1 MLRAAAPHPARYFM
15 ASVHQRYRI
24 LAKIDAGGMAEIY
37 RGAAISIEGF
47 EKPVAIKRILPS
59 LCENEKFVAMFLDEA
74 RLTMQ
79 LNHANIVQILDI
91 GKVDDTYFIAMEMV
105 EGWNLRRV
113 MQKSL
118 DQGKPFPLAIACFL
132 AMEIAKALAYA
143 HEKNGPDGQSLGIV
157 HRDVSPP
164 NVLLSKEGEVKLT
177 DFGLARAASNAQVS
191 DHGVVKGKFAYLCP
205 EAVEGKVV
213 DPRADVYST
222 GIILWEMLCGRRL
235 FAGKN
240 DGETVELVRKG
251 DIPKPST
258 LRPEVDAELDRIVLR
273 SLAKNTKRRYQSA
286 REMEQELAAFLFKH
300 NLRVTNADLAAY
312 LRDLD
317 ASGEVQVIDVVG
329 LLRAEMD
336 EQVRVGHLDPTIGHA
351 PLKPLDL
358 KAKSTSKVGVQDL
371 LERLTEVPLDDLAEE
386 GIHVRLADRLEAMND
401 KSQAS
406 QRILALKK
414 SKGLPRWAIAV
425 AAVGLLAVAAL
436 VAWTLR
442 H

>member
-1 MLRAAAPHPARYFM
+1 M

-24 LAKIDAGGMAEIY
+24 LSKIDAGGMAEIY

-59 LCENEKFVAMFLDEA
+59 LCQNETFVTMFLDEA

-79 LNHANIVQILDI
+79 LNHANIVQIFDI
-91 GKVDDTYFIAMEMV
+91 GKVDDTYFLAMEMV
-105 EGWNLRRV
+105 EGANLRRV
-113 MQKSL
+113 MQKAL
-118 DQGKPFPLAIACFL
+118 DQAKPFPVAIACFL

-191 DHGVVKGKFAYLCP
+191 DAGVVKGKFAYLCP

-222 GIILWEMLCGRRL
+222 GIILWELLCGRRL
-235 FAGKN
+235 YAGKS
-240 DGETVELVRKG
+240 DVETIELVRKG

-258 LRPEVDAELDRIVLR
+258 VRGPVDAELDRIVLR
-273 SLAKNTKRRYQSA
+273 ALAKNPKRRYQSA
-286 REMEQELAAFLFKH
+286 REFEQELAAFLFKH
-300 NLRVTNADLAAY
+300 NLRVTNSDLAAF

-317 ASGEVQVIDVVG
+317 ASGEVQLLDVVG
-329 LLRAEMD
+329 LLRAELE
-336 EQVRVGHLDPTIGHA
+336 EQVHVGHLDPTLGQV
-351 PLKPLDL
+351 PLKPSDL
-358 KAKSTSKVGVQDL
+358 KAKSVSKIGVQGL
-371 LERLTEVPLDDLAEE
+371 LERLTEVPLDDLADQ
-386 GIHVRLADRLEAMND
+386 GIHVSLADRLEGLNE
-401 KSQAS
+401 KSRAS
-406 QRILALKK
+406 QRGLSLKK
-414 SKGLPRWAIAV
+414 SKSLLRWLA
-425 AAVGLLAVAAL
+425 AAVGVAVAVGGAL
-436 VAWTLR
+436 LVWSRLR
-442 H
+442 